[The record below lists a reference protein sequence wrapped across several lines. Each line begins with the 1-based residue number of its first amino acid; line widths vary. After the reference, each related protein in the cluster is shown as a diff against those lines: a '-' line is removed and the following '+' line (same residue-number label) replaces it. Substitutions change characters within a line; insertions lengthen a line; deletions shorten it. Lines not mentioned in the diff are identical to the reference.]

1 MGLFWDLIQQSQ
13 ISRQERRGEGLEQ
26 RVAGLEAE
34 LDQTRQLLRSLIE
47 RLEKHFGM
55 DLDENGRIGS

>member
-13 ISRQERRGEGLEQ
+13 ISQQERRSVGLEQ
-26 RVAGLEAE
+26 RVADLEAE
-34 LDQTRQLLRSLIE
+34 LDRTRELLRSLIE

-55 DLDENGRIGS
+55 DLDQNGRIGR